1 MISFTPEAL
10 VTELSTFVRN
20 HRDIGNFAIVGLACV
35 CVVLPLDI
43 SQLAFAVAGA
53 SIFSLLQS
61 LQTSKPKKFV
71 PGPKRQ
77 SCPIPIVKPSSTAQW
92 TDKSRSAIRSPPISS
107 PTARDAVK
115 RPSAAPVQAP
125 KFHSTAWDMQVSELL
140 QQITPSADDDKI
152 VRKLASLVKQVVKPI
167 FPEVEVVG
175 FTSGDLARKK
185 AFAVAVPDV
194 DIVANVNP
202 AILAD
207 QLTARL
213 GPFHGAADPKKLQK
227 SAIRLCTDKLVSN
240 AGFKF
245 RRSAFRGEEP
255 KVTLLVPV
263 SCGLGIDAIPINFS
277 VNAVTPLHNA
287 ALLTECGLLDARARE
302 LILLVKR
309 WAKDRGIC
317 HAAKG
322 HLSPYAWTLLCIYFL
337 QTGIP
342 NKETLLPNL
351 SGFKKASCL
360 MRADASTAPIVAPT
374 GSSKTVAELFCDFMT
389 FYGEIFDWKAE
400 AISIRSAERGAPALS
415 LKLHII
421 VDEQTKATIV
431 GPSVE
436 DPFEP
441 DHNLAD
447 AMTGQSF
454 SRLQEEL
461 SRANKI
467 CSGDKSSLAELLEPW
482 APADV
487 TENIQGNTCDQSQKA
502 AMRKSADV
510 APWRR
515 HIVAGN

>member
-1 MISFTPEAL
+1 MTQTIAEE
-10 VTELSTFVRN
+10 VTK
-20 HRDIGNFAIVGLACV
+20 IVGARKDLGNIAVVALACI
-35 CVVLPLDI
+35 CVMLPLDI
-43 SQLAFAVAGA
+43 SQLAFAVVGA
-53 SIFSLLQS
+53 LVFSLLQS
-61 LQTSKPKKFV
+61 SQSSKQKKFAPCKRACSVPTSK
-71 PGPKRQ
+71 
-77 SCPIPIVKPSSTAQW
+77 SSGFSQW
-92 TDKSRSAIRSPPISS
+92 NDRSRSITRPPPANI
-107 PTARDAVK
+107 PAVRDAVK
-115 RPSAAPVQAP
+115 RPSASPVQAP
-125 KFHSTAWDMQVSELL
+125 KFESSTWDMQVSELL

-152 VRKLASLVKQVVKPI
+152 VAKIACLVKQVIKPI

-213 GPFHGAADPKKLQK
+213 GPFHGATDPKKLQK
-227 SAIRLCTDKLVSN
+227 SAIRLCTDKLVSD

-287 ALLTECGLLDARARE
+287 ALLTECGLLDNRARE

-322 HLSPYAWTLLCIYFL
+322 HLSPYAWTLLCIFFL
-337 QTGIP
+337 QAGMP
-342 NKETLLPNL
+342 GNESLLPTL

-360 MRADASTAPIVAPT
+360 MRRDAANVSVAVPT
-374 GSSKTVAELFCDFMT
+374 GSNREISEIFCDFMK
-389 FYGEIFDWKAE
+389 FYHEIVDWKTE
-400 AISIRSAERGAPALS
+400 AISIRTGKRGEPALS
-415 LKLHII
+415 LQLHII
-421 VDEQTKATIV
+421 VDERTKATVV

-436 DPFEP
+436 DPFEAN
-441 DHNLAD
+441 HNLAD
-447 AMTGQSF
+447 AMTGTSF

-461 SRANKI
+461 CRAHKL
-467 CSGDKSSLAELLEPW
+467 CSSGKCSLAELLEPW
-482 APADV
+482 APADIAEH
-487 TENIQGNTCDQSQKA
+487 TSERNMDETDKA
-502 AMRKSADV
+502 TATKKPV
-510 APWRR
+510 AVVPWRKQAVVR
-515 HIVAGN
+515 TRFG